1 MPFLQMPDG
10 RYFKYGDDVT
20 FDEAAELSRK
30 QFPKAWGEEKGGV
43 SGALSKGLESLTSS
57 LTTATEAGLGDAN
70 AAAKRALKRQK
81 AAGEVYADET
91 GLDKLQKRWDE
102 EGLGGAFKE
111 VMRQTPLVIA
121 EQFPN
126 LGASL
131 ASARLGAMAGGAFGG
146 APGALIGGAAGAFL
160 PSAAQQFGANIE
172 RQAYEQEQRGEP
184 ININTRDAAKSAA
197 FQGAVDV
204 GGTGAALGKK
214 LVNRIL
220 GQDVFKLVKEGATD
234 EAQRLALS
242 KVANESF
249 LPSLKG
255 KKFGAAVK
263 GAGKGILFE
272 DLTEVGQQML
282 ERAQAGLDLFSD
294 DAYAEYADTAF
305 QTTLM
310 AGPLGTMG
318 AYANR
323 SGAKKQLQQ
332 LDRIKAAN
340 EQAAEDERRATPE
353 YGIGLAEQRLDL
365 HDQLNALN
373 GEVAAAGKGLDK
385 EQKAAFDERR
395 ADLEQRINDLD
406 EEINNRED
414 KDQIYGHAQYVQ
426 QQRAA
431 QAAGEAT
438 QMGFPGMYLQKK
450 AAAEAEQAAPE
461 ITSLAEAQMRA
472 PAVLDM
478 LNIVVE
484 KLNAAIASGDTD
496 TANTLMPKYRELVDY
511 YNRLEGVIQNA
522 PKVDDLEAALKKQV
536 NAYRKAIAPDVGD
549 VDTAEKALAK
559 IQEIQQQIAAAKA
572 AQDMFT
578 AEGAVSPEIL
588 RQNEAAAQ
596 KQALA
601 EQYGQQQQ
609 DLFAQTE
616 GEALG
621 QPYTPVSEGE
631 QQQLLSAL
639 LAQQGQPEL
648 TPEGLPKPQAATF
661 MEGRTDVKVADIPV
675 RTVDPVTGNVTFR
688 TITRQPQPGGAYG
701 LAKQQEEMGPQP
713 SAEKPRPRTQAEI
726 RAANREA
733 ARISGEELEAEE
745 RTDALMQKLAEQQ
758 PEGKGDFA
766 NLLPTMRG
774 TGAKF
779 DPLLGRDEKTRK
791 MLDQFGFTKLVEMAG
806 ERDLL
811 PKDYVEF
818 ATKSDKYV
826 TSALNGFEKTLDEL
840 GETDWSKVS
849 TEERAARYRSAY
861 AKSRNIIDSIMRGVE
876 ATRLADGHAGLTN
889 RQVFELHT
897 KLREMFDAALE
908 NQSMRPDFRKNL
920 AKLKLKYR
928 KPETKVLKGAE
939 RPEKQA
945 PKFRLEGQEA
955 EEKAP
960 RDERI
965 VEMERLD
972 RMTRD
977 LKNELY
983 NAQKAGDKKAIADIN
998 KQLAAVVAQRKTLGT
1013 PAPAISAARN
1023 KLTGMQKL
1031 LSAAEFAAAE
1041 KGKVTTPAVEK
1052 AKIKVQEAQ
1061 AELDKVMAPPA
1072 AEEAPEEKPLHP
1084 SQKGYQF
1091 KLFKDDATYL
1101 RRQLAALAKREA
1113 AVDKEIGELMRVA
1126 LAKREKEINTA
1137 IAELEAAYNEDK
1149 ATYDEALAHAM
1160 GVMSDVMQTKYLA
1173 KPEEAVQEATDVLL
1187 SALNTR
1193 RKLRKEIFKD
1203 KKIEPHLASFL
1214 QAFGGRT
1221 RVGQRKGPKFAL
1233 SREQNQALKE
1243 RLGNIQDV
1251 EDDAFAAKT
1260 LPAFYKAYDRLAQ
1273 MESDLHQA
1281 ALSGDMAFSDV
1292 IGLTEDQVLRF
1303 QLTAE
1308 ENAALKEAD
1317 EIVLAAEDNLETAN
1331 KALDKVHEKLNMAA
1345 RKQQVLNRR
1354 NFQSMRARLNKIQ
1367 KQIEAAT
1374 ASLQIPSPDK
1384 ERLRRE
1390 NEQRRTETSVAMA
1403 KVQEASEAALKAA
1416 RETEQR
1422 RLEKQKETR
1431 TRGRQI
1437 IQDYAIDPYTGK
1449 PVYKTSG
1456 SYVTEVFDLQTRTWK
1471 KAYDKAPAL
1480 RPLNYGAAKIEET
1493 PEERRTLREMDKL
1506 YGVAE
1511 ESREEQTKVDKK
1523 LGRITPQQLA
1533 ENYMAMQKT
1542 YENFAD
1548 AMPDSFRKDLEKAIQ
1563 TYRGILS
1570 TYNVDAMAFIDAQST
1585 YRKRLAPLRV
1595 GKVRE
1600 ATEVDMTKAA
1610 LERML
1615 TDNAGKITGK
1625 QAVQG
1630 VTAMLEAF
1638 RDSKSFDKIR
1648 ARFKSMQG
1656 ERTSVSDSHFTQYAF
1671 ERPAEDTSKYDV
1683 IPEDDQFNF
1692 SEQTISGVNFAEGK
1706 TSMNT
1711 STGMKGAL
1719 LNYFHSPA
1727 EFDKH
1732 VTVFQTVEE
1741 AKKDATGAKALSQA
1755 SNPYR
1760 VQAFTDKDGHVYM
1773 IADAVVPGQELAV
1786 FLHEVGVHA
1795 GMERLIGAENMA
1807 ILSSQINQWSKLG
1820 ENTLEGSIARKAVE
1834 RADKSSSANKTEE
1847 RIAYFV
1853 EEAVKAGI
1861 DPIAV
1866 QKTGSPFA
1874 QWFRTLIAA
1883 MKSAL
1888 RKIGLAR
1895 FEDLTAQNIVDLAYG
1910 AAKLKMTGR
1919 WHGTAAD
1926 FRRFNHAFMGTGEG
1940 AQAFGWGT
1948 YLAERVGIAKGYWSR
1963 DVQEKNAR
1971 RQIQIAGKE
1980 PQVFLQDLADSRK
1993 ISTKG
1998 MALDQIDHYIT
2009 SASRPRILASPKYT
2023 PASVK
2028 AGITEYLELDIAT
2041 TEEIFAESA
2050 KTPFD
2055 VEFYKKSI
2063 DATTNLLEA
2072 VKALDESEFTI
2083 SSPKAGKAVGA
2094 LMYIDTAIHD
2104 NEYMDNDAYLRDQ
2117 PEILAKIKTGI
2128 PKGMLNAVETMK
2140 NDSIDALTG
2149 REIYTALE
2157 QLLTDVDVEQA
2168 DKKISEA
2175 LDGIGVKGL
2184 KFADAFSRDTSSAR
2198 RKLAKFEKRLADVD
2212 AAIAAGKPYTAPP
2225 SFIKA
2230 RLRGA
2235 LPDKQGKTYTGE
2247 ELLEHRDTLK
2257 AAVDAARAAVS
2268 PITRNYI
2275 VFNDKNIVRV
2285 MSEMGAKQEEIKFSE
2300 SSILDMMKP
2309 NSGKFN
2315 SEFEAKYPG
2324 MSSFGDRLI
2333 AKDKGVV
2340 ERVAANSTGLRL
2352 AIQFVDRFA
2361 GLQRIARTMK
2371 DKLGGFQMMYWLRA
2385 FDQRNNLT
2393 AQAASVGVPYMRE
2406 EVRADGKKEWTL
2418 DTSKDSSNLHDI
2430 VQEVGKAIPDIGDA
2444 NATMRMFS
2452 LYRMAKRVMRLNRE
2466 GKDGI
2471 AIALGR
2477 NISSAER
2484 AEAMK
2489 QFKAALDFGNS
2500 NAHFKAAD
2508 EMYTRYNRALINF
2521 LAQSGAI
2528 SKEQAATL
2536 NKGGDYIGFYREKD
2550 GFIVDGEHNIT
2561 MGDLTTQPY
2570 LKELLGGDT
2579 AIVDFRTS
2587 SLQNTSL
2594 IISMALNNFATRN
2607 TAVTLTQLGLA
2618 KARSSKGPAADNVVR
2633 YKVHGEDWHIV
2644 VDQDKVQSQFDIP
2657 ADLLVKGMRGV
2668 STTLPA
2674 VVRMMQGPANLL
2686 RKGVTRMP
2694 TYMVRQLVRD
2704 SLNASIAGGL
2714 DGNPLTKTL
2723 DHFIH
2728 ASESEAV
2735 KRIQSQGFGGGQLFS
2750 GTPNDIKR
2758 LMTDIMAG
2766 TNSWDTAMAWLDK
2779 MSHNADTATR
2789 GAAYESFIKQGMSDM
2804 EASLACLE
2812 MTNFSKRGVSPSM
2825 AHMATM
2831 IPFFNAQIQGLNA
2844 LWQAYKGTGIASER
2858 LNLKNKLIKRGTFM
2872 MAMSV
2877 MYALAMKDDEAYIKE
2892 DMDTKLSNWI
2902 FYPPGFDF
2910 SIKMPIP
2917 FEVGMVFKA
2926 IPEALINM
2934 ANNDKVDRDVLD
2946 ALGKMALGSV
2956 PGGSSFFIPQAAK
2969 PAIEVLTGK
2978 NLFDFSITEGRL
2990 GDIESAR
2997 LKGLEPG
3004 ERTNA
3009 GTSSI
3014 ASALGGFL
3022 NVSPVKIDHLIRGY
3036 GGSMGAFLASA
3047 VGTIPDVLGKAKPP
3061 APESKMSQIPL
3072 IGGLFGDKD
3081 GRALIERAYNNM
3093 EDIQQAHGTW
3103 KKLVDEG
3110 RTKEAD
3116 EYAKRKANMINAN
3129 SLAGQFRQKMGD
3141 LAAAKRAIAADPSM
3155 NPKEKRSA
3163 IKEIEAQEN
3172 ELAKQLNS
3180 I

>member
-1 MPFLQMPDG
+1 MPYFQMPDG
-10 RYFKYGDDVT
+10 RYFEYPEGVSYEDAIT
-20 FDEAAELSRK
+20 QASQR
-30 QFPKAWGEEKGGV
+30 FPKAYGMEKSGV

-131 ASARLGAMAGGAFGG
+131 ASARIGAMAGAATPIPG
-146 APGALIGGAAGAFL
+146 GALIGGALGAFL

-184 ININTRDAAKSAA
+184 ININTRDAAKNAA
-197 FQGAVDV
+197 FQGALDV

-214 LVNRIL
+214 LVNRVL

-242 KVANESF
+242 KIANESF

-282 ERAQAGLDLFSD
+282 ERAQAGLDLFSP

-318 AYANR
+318 AYADR

-373 GEVAAAGKGLDK
+373 DEVKAAGKGLSK
-385 EQKAAFDERR
+385 EQKAEFDARR
-395 ADLEQRINDLD
+395 ADIEQRINDLD
-406 EEINNRED
+406 QEIDSRDD
-414 KDQIYGHAQYVQ
+414 KDQIYQHAQYMQ
-426 QQRAA
+426 QQRAG
-431 QAAGEAT
+431 QAP
-438 QMGFPGMYLQKK
+438 QMGLPGIYQ
-450 AAAEAEQAAPE
+450 APAAEAEQAAPE
-461 ITSLAEAQMRA
+461 ITPLAEAQMRA
-472 PAVLDM
+472 PAVRTM
-478 LNIVVE
+478 LEQLVARMNKAVAE
-484 KLNAAIASGDTD
+484 GDTA
-496 TANTLMPKYRELVDY
+496 TANELMPKYRELVDY
-511 YNRLEGVIQNA
+511 YNRLEGVIKNA
-522 PKVDDLEAALKKQV
+522 PQADDLEKKLKEQV
-536 NAYRKAIAPDVGD
+536 RAYRKAVDPNVGD
-549 VDTAEKALAK
+549 VAAAEKALAK
-559 IQEIQQQIAAAKA
+559 IQELQQQLSAVKA
-572 AQDMFT
+572 EQDMFT
-578 AEGAVSPEIL
+578 AEGAVSPEVL
-588 RQNEAAAQ
+588 RQNEAVAQ
-596 KQALA
+596 RQALG
-601 EQYGQQQQ
+601 EQYDQRQQ

-616 GEALG
+616 AEALG
-621 QPYTPVSEGE
+621 QPYTE
-631 QQQLLSAL
+631 QPDQAQLLSNL

-661 MEGRTDVKVADIPV
+661 MDASTRAGQPIPV
-675 RTVDPVTGNVTFR
+675 YTIDPVTGKQVLRSTV
-688 TITRQPQPGGAYG
+688 RQEAPAGAYQQ
-701 LAKQQEEMGPQP
+701 AKQAEEMGPQP
-713 SAEKPRPRTQAEI
+713 SAEKPLPRTQAEI

-733 ARISGEELEAEE
+733 ARISGEELESED
-745 RTDALMQKLAEQQ
+745 RTEALMQKLAEQQ

-779 DPLLGRDEKTRK
+779 DPTEFFTPEAAKILKPKFDE
-791 MLDQFGFTKLVEMAG
+791 LAKLSS

-811 PKDYVEF
+811 PKDYVDF

-826 TSALNGFEKTLDEL
+826 ESALNGFNKVLNEL
-840 GETDWSKVS
+840 GETDWSKVPGQ
-849 TEERAARYRSAY
+849 ERAARYQDAY
-861 AKSRNIIDSIMRGVE
+861 AKSRGIIEALLRSVE
-876 ATRLADGHAGLTN
+876 ASRLANGNAGLTN
-889 RQVFELHT
+889 RQAFEMST
-897 KLREMFDAALE
+897 KLREMFDYALE
-908 NQSMRPDFRKNL
+908 NRSARPDFRKNI
-920 AKLKLKYR
+920 AKLKVEYK
-928 KPETKVLKGAE
+928 KPATKVLKGAE

-945 PKFRLEGQEA
+945 PRFRLEAQEA

-960 RDERI
+960 REDRI

-983 NAQKAGDKKAIADIN
+983 DAQKAGDKAAVAAVG
-998 KQLAAVVAQRKTLGT
+998 KQLAAVSQQRKALG
-1013 PAPAISAARN
+1013 APEKDITAAKR
-1023 KLTGMQKL
+1023 KVAGLQKL

-1052 AKIKVQEAQ
+1052 AKVKLEEAQ
-1061 AELDKVMAPPA
+1061 AELDKVTAAPEPEA
-1072 AEEAPEEKPLHP
+1072 APEEKLPHP
-1084 SQKGYQF
+1084 KQKGHQF
-1091 KLFKDDATYL
+1091 KLFKDDAKYL
-1101 RRQLAALAKREA
+1101 GRQLAALKKREQER
-1113 AVDKEIGELMRVA
+1113 DREIGELLRVA
-1126 LAKREKEINTA
+1126 EAKRQKDINDA
-1137 IAELEAAYNEDK
+1137 IKELEAAYNEDK
-1149 ATYDEALAHAM
+1149 ATYDEALAHALE
-1160 GVMSDVMQTKYLA
+1160 VMTDIMRRKYLV
-1173 KPEEAVQEATDVLL
+1173 KPEQAASETKDILYKALQERT
-1187 SALNTR
+1187 
-1193 RKLRKEIFKD
+1193 KLRK
-1203 KKIEPHLASFL
+1203 KILGSRKIQPHLMSFL

-1221 RVGQRKGPKFAL
+1221 RTSQRKGPKFSL
-1233 SREQNQALKE
+1233 SSEKNKELKQ
-1243 RLGNIQDV
+1243 RLGLIQDV
-1251 EDDAFAAKT
+1251 QDNADAAFKRYVA
-1260 LPAFYKAYDRLAQ
+1260 LPDPTETNMTPQQIQERMDAQVAYYSALGMVKQ
-1273 MESDLHQA
+1273 MEQDLHNA
-1281 ALSGDMAFSDV
+1281 GLSNESTFSDV
-1292 IGLTEDQVLRF
+1292 LGITPQQVLEF
-1303 QLTAE
+1303 SLTPE
-1308 ENAALKEAD
+1308 EKAVLKEAD
-1317 EIVLAAEDNLETAN
+1317 ALVNEAEQAMLDAEDTLE
-1331 KALDKVHEKLNMAA
+1331 KAHQRLNMAE
-1345 RKQQVLNRR
+1345 RKSAVVNRR
-1354 NFQSMRARLNKIQ
+1354 HFQKMRTNLAKIQ
-1367 KQIEAAT
+1367 KQIDTATEALT
-1374 ASLQIPSPDK
+1374 LPSPDK
-1384 ERLRRE
+1384 ERLRKE
-1390 NEQRRTETSVAMA
+1390 NETRRTETAKLMATAQEVAE
-1403 KVQEASEAALKAA
+1403 QRLKDK

-1422 RLEKQKETR
+1422 ELEA
-1431 TRGRQI
+1431 RGLLGGTGQRVVHVFVR
-1437 IQDYAIDPYTGK
+1437 DPITGK

-1456 SYVTEVFDLQTRTWK
+1456 SYVTEVYDPKTRTWAK
-1471 KAYDKAPAL
+1471 LKDKAPLLQKQTYAVE
-1480 RPLNYGAAKIEET
+1480 PKET
-1493 PEERRTLREMDKL
+1493 REQTATLKAMDKL
-1506 YGVAE
+1506 YGAAE
-1511 ESREEQTKVDKK
+1511 ESRAEQTKVDKK
-1523 LGRITPQQLA
+1523 LGRVTPQQLA

-1548 AMPDSFRKDLEKAIQ
+1548 AMPDDFRKDLEEALDK
-1563 TYRGILS
+1563 YKGILK
-1570 TYNVDAMAFIDAQST
+1570 TYNVDAMAFIDAKST
-1585 YRKRLAPLRV
+1585 ESKRLTPLRT

-1600 ATEVDMTKAA
+1600 ATEVDMTRVA
-1610 LERML
+1610 LERL
-1615 TDNAGKITGK
+1615 LSDNAGRVSGSK
-1625 QAVQG
+1625 AVKG

-1638 RDSKSFDKIR
+1638 RDSKSFDQIK
-1648 ARFKSMQG
+1648 ARFKTMQG
-1656 ERTSVSDSHFTQYAF
+1656 ERTHVPDSHFTKYAF
-1671 ERPAEDTSKYDV
+1671 ERPVADTTKESYD
-1683 IPEDDQFNF
+1683 F
-1692 SEQTISGVNFAEGK
+1692 SEVGTADAGK
-1706 TSMNT
+1706 A
-1711 STGMKGAL
+1711 TGNKADEIVSKLKSIFKGAKD
-1719 LNYFHSPA
+1719 
-1727 EFDKH
+1727 FDQK
-1732 VTVFQTVEE
+1732 VTVFQTLADAQKVPYVAE
-1741 AKKDATGAKALSQA
+1741 ALASAKDPST
-1755 SNPYR
+1755 
-1760 VQAFTDKDGHVYM
+1760 VQAFVTPDGQVYM
-1773 IADAVVPGQELAV
+1773 IAERIKPGTELAV
-1786 FLHEVGVHA
+1786 MLHEVGVHV
-1795 GMERLIGAENMA
+1795 GMERLIGKENMSD
-1807 ILSSQINQWSKLG
+1807 LGSQIESWAKAKDGS
-1820 ENTLEGSIARKAVE
+1820 LESEIAQRAVK
-1834 RADKSSSANKTEE
+1834 RASKSSSANKQEE
-1847 RIAYFV
+1847 TIAYFV
-1853 EEAVKAGI
+1853 EEAVKSGV
-1861 DPIAV
+1861 DPIYESET
-1866 QKTGSPFA
+1866 KSSLGKWFA
-1874 QWFRTLIAA
+1874 KLVKAF
-1883 MKSAL
+1883 KSAL
-1888 RKIGLAR
+1888 AKIGLGD
-1895 FEDLTAQNIVDLAYG
+1895 FNKLTAQDIVDMAYG
-1910 AAKLKMTGR
+1910 AANME
-1919 WHGTAAD
+1919 
-1926 FRRFNHAFMGTGEG
+1926 FNG
-1940 AQAFGWGT
+1940 
-1948 YLAERVGIAKGYWSR
+1948 VGYTTVR
-1963 DVQEKNAR
+1963 
-1971 RQIQIAGKE
+1971 
-1980 PQVFLQDLADSRK
+1980 DLAAQYNKGDTEPAQ
-1993 ISTKG
+1993 ST
-1998 MALDQIDHYIT
+1998 
-2009 SASRPRILASPKYT
+2009 R
-2023 PASVK
+2023 
-2028 AGITEYLELDIAT
+2028 
-2041 TEEIFAESA
+2041 
-2050 KTPFD
+2050 
-2055 VEFYKKSI
+2055 
-2063 DATTNLLEA
+2063 
-2072 VKALDESEFTI
+2072 
-2083 SSPKAGKAVGA
+2083 
-2094 LMYIDTAIHD
+2094 
-2104 NEYMDNDAYLRDQ
+2104 
-2117 PEILAKIKTGI
+2117 
-2128 PKGMLNAVETMK
+2128 
-2140 NDSIDALTG
+2140 
-2149 REIYTALE
+2149 
-2157 QLLTDVDVEQA
+2157 
-2168 DKKISEA
+2168 
-2175 LDGIGVKGL
+2175 
-2184 KFADAFSRDTSSAR
+2184 
-2198 RKLAKFEKRLADVD
+2198 
-2212 AAIAAGKPYTAPP
+2212 
-2225 SFIKA
+2225 
-2230 RLRGA
+2230 
-2235 LPDKQGKTYTGE
+2235 
-2247 ELLEHRDTLK
+2247 
-2257 AAVDAARAAVS
+2257 
-2268 PITRNYI
+2268 
-2275 VFNDKNIVRV
+2275 
-2285 MSEMGAKQEEIKFSE
+2285 FSE

-2309 NSGKFN
+2309 SSGKFN
-2315 SEFEAKYPG
+2315 SEFDAKYPG

-2340 ERVAANSTGLRL
+2340 ERVAANSTGLRF

-2361 GLQRIARTMK
+2361 GLQHIARTMK

-2430 VQEVGKAIPDIGDA
+2430 VQTVGKAIPDVGDA

-2466 GKDGI
+2466 GKDGL

-2570 LKELLGGDT
+2570 LRELLGGDT

-2618 KARSSKGPAADNVVR
+2618 KPRSSKGPAADNVVR

-2714 DGNPLTKTL
+2714 DGNPLTQAIKQFRDL
-2723 DHFIH
+2723 
-2728 ASESEAV
+2728 AGEGSEAG

-2789 GAAYESFIKQGMSDM
+2789 AAAYDSFIKQGMSDM
-2804 EASLACLE
+2804 EASLASLE

-3103 KKLVDEG
+3103 KKLMDEG